1 MMWGTYSGGWSW
13 GGMIFGGI
21 LMILFWVALI
31 ALVVWVVRLI
41 IRQGQPPREGPTQS
55 PLDIA
60 RIRYARGEITREQFE
75 QLKRDLM

>member
-1 MMWGTYSGGWSW
+1 MMWGPSGSFGW

-21 LMILFWVALI
+21 FMILFWVAAI
-31 ALVVWVVRLI
+31 ALTVWVVRLI
-41 IRQGQPPREGPTQS
+41 IRHDQPRHEAGGQS

-60 RIRYARGEITREQFE
+60 KARYARGEITKEQFE